1 MITNVQ
7 ALPQAPVA
15 APLAAGLKSFASRA
29 GRAIWMALHAVGA
42 ARARKELTRLAI
54 AQQHTNPELA
64 AQLRRVVREDWLL
77 RG

>member
-7 ALPQAPVA
+7 ALPQTPVA
-15 APLAAGLKSFASRA
+15 APLAAGLKSIFSRI
-29 GRAIWMALHAVGA
+29 GQAIWMTLHAVGA
-42 ARARKELTRLAI
+42 ARARKELTRLAD
-54 AQQHTNPELA
+54 AQQHINPELA

>member
-7 ALPQAPVA
+7 ALPQAPIA
-15 APLAAGLKSFASRA
+15 APSAAGLKSFFSRA
-29 GRAIWMALHAVGA
+29 GQAIWMTLHAVGA

-54 AQQHTNPELA
+54 AQQHINPELA
-64 AQLRRVVREDWLL
+64 AQLRRVVREDWLS

>member
-7 ALPQAPVA
+7 ALPQTPVA
-15 APLAAGLKSFASRA
+15 APLAAGLKSFL
-29 GRAIWMALHAVGA
+29 GRTGHAIWTALHAVGA

-64 AQLRRVVREDWLL
+64 AHLRRVIREDWLS